1 MSNFNYTPAE
11 KPTFY
16 YIGVSTT
23 KSSIMRVFPKWAEYL
38 DLGDT
43 SFVGIDCKIHD
54 DPGIYRKVVKFI
66 KSDKK
71 SLGALVTSHKI
82 DLYEAAKDLF
92 DKIDPYTDLL
102 GELSCISKKNGK
114 LWAHAKDPITSGLSL
129 ESFIPKNHWK
139 RNSPEIFIIGAGGA
153 SLALTTYIMQSLEK
167 DNLPSRIYISNRS
180 APRLEKMKKIHNKI
194 NPGIPIEYLHHR
206 YSTDNDKIVN
216 SLKNGS
222 LVINGTG
229 LGKDAPGSPLTDAVE
244 FPKNGFVWDYN
255 YRGDLL
261 FLKQA
266 KIQQKEKNLHIEDG
280 WVYFL
285 HGWTRV
291 IAEVFHIDIPTSGPE
306 FEEISKIALKVR

>member
-1 MSNFNYTPAE
+1 MFNYNPAE

-54 DPGIYRKVVKFI
+54 DPEIYRKIVNFI
-66 KSDKK
+66 KSDKR

-82 DLYEAAKDLF
+82 DLYDAAINLF

-102 GELSCISKKNGK
+102 GELSCISKRNGE
-114 LWAHAKDPITSGLSL
+114 LWAHAKDLISSGLAL

-139 RNSPEIFIIGAGGA
+139 KCSAEIFIIGAGGA
-153 SLALTTYIMQSLEK
+153 SLALTTYIMENFEE

-180 APRLEKMKKIHNKI
+180 APRLEKMKMIHKKI
-194 NPGIPIEYLHHR
+194 NPGIPIVYLHHP
-206 YSTDNDKIVN
+206 YSADNDKIVN
-216 SLKNGS
+216 NLKNGS

-229 LGKDAPGSPLTDAVE
+229 LGKDFPGSPLTDAAE
-244 FPKNGFVWDYN
+244 FPINGFVWDYN

-261 FLKQA
+261 FLRQA
-266 KIQQKEKNLHIEDG
+266 KSQQKEKNLHIEDG

-285 HGWTRV
+285 HGWTRA
-291 IAEVFHIDIPTSGPE
+291 IAEVFHIEIPISGPK
-306 FEEISKIALKVR
+306 FEEISKIALEVK